1 MRTSKSWGTIET
13 PNTAEWET
21 VMLLVLAV
29 AGIVHL
35 LYKLGYVRKERR
47 GRIIAIVLAIALVI
61 GVALGIS
68 GV

>member
-1 MRTSKSWGTIET
+1 MRTNKFWGIMET
-13 PNTAEWET
+13 PNTEAWDK

-47 GRIIAIVLAIALVI
+47 GRIIAIVLAVLLAFGTLLNII
-61 GVALGIS
+61 
-68 GV
+68 